1 MLQPSPSPFA
11 PLPPFYNRPP
21 TPLPPSPSLTSL
33 LRPPFTPS
41 RPTTPDSSDSE
52 GIITHSSQLSARTP
66 RYAPKVPTYEY
77 YGFMLYVISLAA
89 FLLYIFWSFAP
100 ARVLEAVGLSY
111 YPSRWWSLALPSYL
125 VVVVCYIFVALA
137 GYNTSV
143 LTFPLGAL
151 ETVVD
156 IGGNIAAVA
165 PAINTAVAAAAATAA
180 AAAGEG
186 GSGGGG
192 GGGGGMS
199 HMAPLASE
207 QSVDSAA
214 GTGRSEKWGDMLRQR
229 DRSGSGS
236 GSGNGL
242 SSSQHDDWKGL
253 WSRGTD
259 AVMDVPIG
267 GVCEVLYGA
276 GREREV
282 WEWEEGDCSEN
293 GLT

>member
-1 MLQPSPSPFA
+1 MSRPTPTFSSSSSSSLAPPPFPTTSAELHPPSPRPPLNRSSSCHLPSRTPTPTPLHTFA
-11 PLPPFYNRPP
+11 PPFYNRPP

-52 GIITHSSQLSARTP
+52 GITHSSQLSSRTP

-77 YGFMLYVISLAA
+77 YGFTLYVISSAA
-89 FLLYIFWSFAP
+89 FVMYIFWSFAP
-100 ARVLEAVGLSY
+100 AAVLEAVGLSY

-143 LTFPLGAL
+143 LTYPLGAL

-156 IGGNIAAVA
+156 MAGNIAAVEE
-165 PAINTAVAAAAATAA
+165 TGGFLQLRRW
-180 AAAGEG
+180 AGGYGKEREDG
-186 GSGGGG
+186 GE
-192 GGGGGMS
+192 
-199 HMAPLASE
+199 A
-207 QSVDSAA
+207 
-214 GTGRSEKWGDMLRQR
+214 
-229 DRSGSGS
+229 
-236 GSGNGL
+236 
-242 SSSQHDDWKGL
+242 DWRGL

-267 GVCEVLYGA
+267 GVCEVLYGE
-276 GREREV
+276 GRERE
-282 WEWEEGDCSEN
+282 EWEFGVIGGEGVCVM
-293 GLT
+293 